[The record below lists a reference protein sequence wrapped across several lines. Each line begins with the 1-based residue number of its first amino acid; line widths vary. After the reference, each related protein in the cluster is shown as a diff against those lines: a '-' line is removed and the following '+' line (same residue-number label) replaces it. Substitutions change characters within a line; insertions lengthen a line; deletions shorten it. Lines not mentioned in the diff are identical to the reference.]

1 MDRSKAAEAVKG
13 FRCPRYQELPA
24 MALYLE
30 QMLGVV
36 NGALRDILDEPIT
49 SPMINNYIKSGAL
62 PPPVRKRY
70 SREHLCYAI
79 VIGILKPVF
88 TVQQMSRFFDIQR
101 ESYPLD
107 VAYDYFC
114 TDFEN
119 ALKEAF
125 SFTGQAL
132 PSVETRRTEQTILAR
147 SIVLAA
153 ANRVYAVKC
162 YL

>member
-1 MDRSKAAEAVKG
+1 MDRSKAIEAVKS

-36 NGALRDILDEPIT
+36 NEALRDILDEPIT

-88 TVQQMSRFFDIQR
+88 TVQQMSRFFEIQR
-101 ESYPLD
+101 ETYPLN

-125 SFTGQAL
+125 SFTGEAL
-132 PSVETRRTEQTILAR
+132 PSVETKRTEQTSLAR

>member
-1 MDRSKAAEAVKG
+1 MDRSKAIEAAKA
-13 FRCPRYQELPA
+13 FHCPRYEELPA

-30 QMLGVV
+30 QLLGVV
-36 NGALRDILDEPIT
+36 NEALRDILDEPIT
-49 SPMINNYIKSGAL
+49 RAMISNYVQSGTL

-79 VIGILKPVF
+79 VIGILKQVF

-101 ESYPLD
+101 ETYPLN

-114 TDFEN
+114 TEFEN
-119 ALKEAF
+119 ALREAF
-125 SFTGQAL
+125 AFTGQAL
-132 PSVETRRTEQTILAR
+132 PSVETERTEQTILVR
-147 SIVLAA
+147 SVVLAT
-153 ANRVYAVKC
+153 ANQVYAVKC

>member
-1 MDRSKAAEAVKG
+1 MDRSKAVEAVKD

-30 QMLGVV
+30 QMLSVV
-36 NGALRDILDEPIT
+36 NEALRDILDEPIT

-62 PPPVRKRY
+62 PPPMRKRY

-88 TVQQMSRFFDIQR
+88 TVQQMSRFFAIQR
-101 ESYPLD
+101 ETYPLN

-132 PSVETRRTEQTILAR
+132 PSVETERTEQTILAR